1 MLFMKRLTIISLVIV
16 TIFTFVGCGTESN
29 SSSNTSTTV
38 TTTVDSVK
46 SNKYYNDIDST
57 IQTIVKAYKTKS
69 FNERAA
75 MYPDYFIKGE
85 YGGNA
90 GLKEAIK
97 GFYTCDTEYK
107 INSIKDMTDKYAE
120 KCIKEIKDY
129 YDIDVNIEKV
139 VLANVSYKY
148 TNYSDKRLD
157 DSELVPTDEYYIS
170 IDGKWYYGWGLEI
183 NSEVSEQVVK

>member
-1 MLFMKRLTIISLVIV
+1 MKRLIIISLVIV

-29 SSSNTSTTV
+29 SSSKTSTTV
-38 TTTVDSVK
+38 TTTVDSIK
-46 SNKYYNDIDST
+46 SNKYYNDIDSA

-107 INSIKDMTDKYAE
+107 INSIKDMTDKYAK
-120 KCIKEIKDY
+120 KCIKEIKVACPEMK
-129 YDIDVNIEKV
+129 IVGSG
-139 VLANVSYKY
+139 LSYPGAFARTITMLMLILRK
-148 TNYSDKRLD
+148 
-157 DSELVPTDEYYIS
+157 
-170 IDGKWYYGWGLEI
+170 
-183 NSEVSEQVVK
+183 

>member
-1 MLFMKRLTIISLVIV
+1 MLFMKRLIIISLVIV

-38 TTTVDSVK
+38 TTTVNSVK
-46 SNKYYNDIDST
+46 SNKYYNDIDGA

-107 INSIKDMTDKYAE
+107 INSIKDMTDKYAK

-129 YDIDVNIEKV
+129 YDVDVNIEKV

-157 DSELVPTDEYYIS
+157 DSELVPTDEYYIC

-183 NSEVSEQVVK
+183 NSEVSEQVVE